1 MFLWSGLLNISQII
15 ALTNNNIGC
24 CFNPRFVFAPRTV
37 NVCILRR
44 LHSTYK
50 VKGLSHHRY
59 VYFSIQ
65 FDGVE
70 YMFFFQ
76 DSQHDSRTITLLEHQ
91 HFGKANINSKE
102 NAKRKSIYGLAF
114 SIQIQCLRTWTFAV
128 YVPCKNLTKSKC
140 IARKN
145 LTCNLF
151 IVLALE
157 V

>member
-1 MFLWSGLLNISQII
+1 MVVVSTRVLFLHREQSMFAFCGGSI
-15 ALTNNNIGC
+15 ALTKLKVYLTIAMSTFLSSLMALNI
-24 CFNPRFVFAPRTV
+24 CFYS
-37 NVCILRR
+37 R
-44 LHSTYK
+44 LTAWF
-50 VKGLSHHRY
+50 SHHNTQK
-59 VYFSIQ
+59 I
-65 FDGVE
+65 
-70 YMFFFQ
+70 
-76 DSQHDSRTITLLEHQ
+76 EHQ
-91 HFGKANINSKE
+91 HFSKANIKSKE